1 MFNLF
6 EWDKKKAKSN
16 KEKHGLSFPEATEI
30 FKDPKRRTKQD
41 TRHEYGEDRFVTV
54 GKISKGLSSVVHT
67 PRKDKTRLISA
78 RRANKKE
85 KKWYQLF

>member
-16 KEKHGLSFPEATEI
+16 KEKHDFSFPEATEI
-30 FKDPKRRTKQD
+30 FKDDKKKTKQD
-41 TRHEYGEDRFVTV
+41 TRHDYGEERFVTV
-54 GKISKGLSSVVHT
+54 GRVKKGVSTVVHT
-67 PRKDKTRLISA
+67 PRGNKTRLISA

-85 KKWYQLF
+85 KKWYEL